1 MVLILDVSD
10 TVTQTTGRCPLLQLT
25 TAPAQQRV
33 KNKGVE
39 ETVPLSRVSR
49 HRSLIPG
56 ACGGAHTG
64 PEPAACLHGSH
75 T

>member
-1 MVLILDVSD
+1 MVLVLDVSD

-33 KNKGVE
+33 ENKGVRHQ
-39 ETVPLSRVSR
+39 VPLSRVSR
-49 HRSLIPG
+49 RRSLIPG
-56 ACGGAHTG
+56 ACGVSHTG
-64 PEPAACLHGSH
+64 PEPAACLRGPH